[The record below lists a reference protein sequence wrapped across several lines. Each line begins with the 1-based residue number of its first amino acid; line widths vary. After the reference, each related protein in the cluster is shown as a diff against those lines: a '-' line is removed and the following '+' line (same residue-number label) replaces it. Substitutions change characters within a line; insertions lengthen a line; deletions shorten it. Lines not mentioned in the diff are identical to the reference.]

1 MSSDVFV
8 LGSLHLD
15 VVVDTP
21 SLPRIDETVM
31 GQSVAYR
38 FGGKGGNQAV
48 AAARLGA
55 KTAMAG
61 RVGMDPFGDRL
72 LEVLDAEGVVHDQ
85 VLRVPGASGMSVA
98 IVNADGDYGAVVVSG
113 VNQAN
118 TGTDI
123 ALPPETRVLVLQ
135 NEVPEAANLA
145 LVEKAG
151 AATRVLLN
159 AAPARPIAARLLERV
174 AVLVVNRLEA
184 AMLIGQEESL
194 ASPNAAAE
202 RLLELGPEAVVVT
215 LGGEGCVG
223 AVRGGTPFRM
233 PAYKVPVV
241 STHGAGDM
249 FVGALAARL
258 ADGKSLD
265 AAIALAQ
272 GAAAL
277 YVSLPFDRRASGLTL
292 AAVRQFVEG
301 AQASGGSSTTPFLR
315 MKQP

>member
-1 MSSDVFV
+1 MSADVFV

-31 GQSVAYR
+31 GNSVAYR

-48 AAARLGA
+48 AAARMGA

-61 RVGMDPFGDRL
+61 RVGTDPFGDRL
-72 LEVLDAEGVVHDQ
+72 LEVLDAEHVVHDQ

-123 ALPPETRVLVLQ
+123 ALPAETRVLVLQ

-145 LVEKAG
+145 VVAKAG
-151 AATRVLLN
+151 AATSVLLN
-159 AAPARPIAARLLERV
+159 AAPARPIAPALLERV
-174 AVLVVNRLEA
+174 GVLVVNRLEA
-184 AMLIGQEESL
+184 AMLSGQEESL
-194 ASPNAAAE
+194 ASPEAAAE
-202 RLLELGPEAVVVT
+202 RLLELGPQAVVVT

-223 AVRGGTPFRM
+223 AVRGGSPFRM

-258 ADGKSLD
+258 ADGETLD
-265 AAIALAQ
+265 AAIAVAQ

-277 YVSLPFDRRASGLTL
+277 YVSLPFDRRANGLTL
-292 AAVRQFVEG
+292 PAVRQFMER
-301 AQASGGSSTTPFLR
+301 A
-315 MKQP
+315 

>member
-31 GQSVAYR
+31 GRSVAYR

-48 AAARLGA
+48 AAARMGA

-61 RVGMDPFGDRL
+61 RIGTDAFGDRL

-85 VLRVPGASGMSVA
+85 VLRVAGASGMSVA
-98 IVNADGDYGAVVVSG
+98 VVNADGDYGAVVVSG

-123 ALPPETRVLVLQ
+123 VLPAEARVLVLQ
-135 NEVPEAANLA
+135 NEVPEPANLA
-145 LVEKAG
+145 VILKAG

-159 AAPARPIAARLLERV
+159 AAPARRIAAELLERV
-174 AVLVVNRLEA
+174 GVLVVNRLEA
-184 AMLIGQEESL
+184 AMLIGQEDFPS
-194 ASPNAAAE
+194 SPVAAAE
-202 RLLELGPEAVVVT
+202 RLLERGPQAVVVT

-223 AVRGGTPFRM
+223 SVRGGTPFRI

-249 FVGALAARL
+249 FAGALAARL
-258 ADGKSLD
+258 ADGESLE
-265 AAIALAQ
+265 AAIAFGQ

-277 YVSLPFDRRASGLTL
+277 YVSLPFDQRATGLTL
-292 AAVRQFVEG
+292 PAVKQFVER